1 MYYKERF
8 INDEPHKI
16 YDFGNQ
22 KELVSDTVYGFPEEP
37 DEWIEMFQQAK
48 TIAEHVHIDVEL
60 DTTDGDGDSIIT
72 IKAVPYRFE
81 TAEEVNV
88 RIENEK
94 KMIDDAIEAR
104 RVFEEKTKAKEAKA
118 EKDKQK
124 ATLDEAIRI
133 CEQNGYRVKPKKKSR
148 Q

>member
-22 KELVSDTVYGFPEEP
+22 KEIVSDTVYGFPEEP
-37 DEWIEMFQQAK
+37 DEWVKMFQEAK

-60 DTTDGDGDSIIT
+60 DTTDCDGDSIIT

-81 TAEEVNV
+81 TAE
-88 RIENEK
+88 
-94 KMIDDAIEAR
+94 D
-104 RVFEEKTKAKEAKA
+104 
-118 EKDKQK
+118 
-124 ATLDEAIRI
+124 
-133 CEQNGYRVKPKKKSR
+133 
-148 Q
+148 